1 MGYTSSL
8 QGVRRILNHIKKIP
22 HKGSK
27 RVLGGMQRGSI
38 LIWGYA
44 KGVKFGFWGTKRF
57 FCFDTLFGYIS
68 NKRLRTLS
76 LYANLSKLRMIG
88 FIVCC

>member
-8 QGVRRILNHIKKIP
+8 QGVRRILNHIKKRP

-44 KGVKFGFWGTKRF
+44 KGVKFGFWGTK
-57 FCFDTLFGYIS
+57 LFGYVS
-68 NKRLRTLS
+68 NKRLRTPS